1 MTLQEKNALQRDQGL
16 DGTSRKRGTS
26 DADILLLLSEAFRT
40 RENKIDNLL
49 DLSLSILSSAPHFPQ
64 KAELEASLTK
74 ALFLVRTFA

>member
-1 MTLQEKNALQRDQGL
+1 L

-40 RENKIDNLL
+40 HENEIDNLL